1 MSRFVQIPESTFND
15 LQTEA
20 GVLLKQFDPANP
32 DFEDEDIICAT
43 TGGISATCVPTY
55 SDYGEDVDNAPVK
68 VKELMRLDGWETTLG
83 FTAITFN
90 PEVIRFA
97 LGAADVN
104 AENGSIIPRRNLNQ
118 EDFSDVWWVG
128 DLSDGGMVAVHLI
141 NALSTSGF
149 SLQTTKSG
157 KGQLSVTLAGHVS
170 IEEQDRVPMEFFH
183 AQGQQE
189 DAGTDEGDSV

>member
-32 DFEDEDIICAT
+32 TFENSDIICAT

-68 VKELMRLDGWETTLG
+68 VKELMHLDGWETTLD
-83 FTAITFN
+83 FTALTFN
-90 PEVIRFA
+90 PGVIRFA

-104 AENGSIIPRRNLNQ
+104 AENGSIIPRRNLKQ
-118 EDFSDVWWVG
+118 DDFSDVWWVG

-183 AQGQQE
+183 AKGEQE
-189 DAGTDEGDSV
+189 DSGGGEDDGV